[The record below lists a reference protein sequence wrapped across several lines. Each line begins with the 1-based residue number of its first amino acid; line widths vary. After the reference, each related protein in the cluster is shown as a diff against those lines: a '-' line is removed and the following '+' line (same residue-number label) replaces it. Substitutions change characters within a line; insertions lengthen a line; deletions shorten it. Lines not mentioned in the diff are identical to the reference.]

1 MDLIVFVILS
11 AGLGQGSQEVQLEQ
25 RAVLERI
32 ADEAL
37 AEGEAWSKL
46 AELCAVAPHRLAGS
60 SGAERAIAWAKAE
73 MEADGLE
80 HVRLEPCRV
89 PRWERGEVEELA
101 VLAPAELEGLELPV
115 LALGGSVATPDPGL
129 EGELVAVETFGE
141 LEEKEVRGA
150 IVLFARPMD
159 PRQRDPFRAYG
170 GAVDQRSRGAIEAAK
185 HGAIGVLVRSMTLR
199 HDDLPHTGM
208 MNYEDGVPKIPAAA
222 ISTNGADRLR
232 GLLDQGKSVR
242 LRLRLS
248 CRTLDPVSSFNV
260 VGELRGRERPDEVV
274 LVGAHLD
281 AWDVGQ
287 GAHDDGAGS
296 VQTLEALRLLRV
308 LDLRPRRTVRCV
320 LFMNEENGLAGA
332 RAYLETH
339 ADEMEQHVLA
349 LETDRGGFSP
359 RGFTTTFEGAAFEE
373 LEELVRLLD
382 RTGADRLFPG
392 GAGPDVAVLA
402 PRGVPLAGLYTDPQ
416 RYFDVHHSSADTLE
430 AVHPRELE
438 LGAAALA
445 SLAWLVAER
454 SEPLPRAPVKA
465 PERKTEGTDLGGVK
479 KDR

>member
-1 MDLIVFVILS
+1 MKVLGLA
-11 AGLGQGSQEVQLEQ
+11 AGLALAVQESAPDPL
-25 RAVLERI
+25 RAVLDRI
-32 ADEAL
+32 ADQAL
-37 AEGEAWSKL
+37 AEGEAWPKL
-46 AELCAVAPHRLAGS
+46 VELCTEAPHRLAGS
-60 SGAERAIAWAKAE
+60 SGAERAIAWAKAK

-101 VLAPAELEGLELPV
+101 VLAPVELEGLEIPV
-115 LALGGSVATPDPGL
+115 LALGGSVATPDAGL
-129 EGELVAVETFGE
+129 EGELVAVESFGE
-141 LEEKEVRGA
+141 LQQEQVRGA

-170 GAVDQRSRGAIEAAK
+170 GAVEQRSRGAIEAAK

-199 HDDLPHTGM
+199 QDDLPHTGM

-222 ISTNGADRLR
+222 ISTNAADRLR
-232 GLLDQGKSVR
+232 GLLSRGSNVRVR
-242 LRLRLS
+242 LKLG
-248 CRTLDPVSSFNV
+248 CRTLDPVPSFNI
-260 VGELRGRERPDEVV
+260 VGEIRGRERPEEVV

-296 VQTLEALRLLRV
+296 VQAIEALRLLGV

-320 LFMNEENGLAGA
+320 LFMNEENGLTGA

-339 ADEMEQHVLA
+339 ADEMERHVLA
-349 LETDRGGFSP
+349 IEADRGGFSP
-359 RGFTTTFEGAAFEE
+359 RGFTTALEGAGYEV
-373 LEELVRLLD
+373 LEGLVRLLD
-382 RTGADRLFPG
+382 RTGADRLFAG
-392 GAGPDVAVLA
+392 GGGPDVAVMA

-416 RYFDVHHSSADTLE
+416 RYFDFHHSSADTLE

-454 SEPLPRAPVKA
+454 SEPLPRALVKA
-465 PERKTEGTDLGGVK
+465 QEGKTERMDPGGAK